1 MWQTKYAS
9 DDLKSRRAGVD
20 LWSCSEGDFLTGC
33 LVHDI
38 VHLDCSYNL
47 ILCRCDGF
55 VTMLKCSGLAVIS
68 SYPLL
73 EPKFTKF
80 KSAACPDNL
89 AGINEAPK
97 LRTLV

>member
-9 DDLKSRRAGVD
+9 ADLKIWEQELIYSRAVKAISS
-20 LWSCSEGDFLTGC
+20 LHWVFV
-33 LVHDI
+33 VHDT

-55 VTMLKCSGLAVIS
+55 ATMLKCSGLAVIS

-73 EPKFTKF
+73 GPKFTKF

-89 AGINEAPK
+89 AGIMKHQCCA
-97 LRTLV
+97 L

>member
-1 MWQTKYAS
+1 MS
-9 DDLKSRRAGVD
+9 
-20 LWSCSEGDFLTGC
+20 
-33 LVHDI
+33 LVLNI

-80 KSAACPDNL
+80 KNAACPDNL
-89 AGINEAPK
+89 AGTMKHQCFARSSVMILCPNDELSWLFTIRLGAT
-97 LRTLV
+97 R

>member
-1 MWQTKYAS
+1 
-9 DDLKSRRAGVD
+9 
-20 LWSCSEGDFLTGC
+20 
-33 LVHDI
+33 
-38 VHLDCSYNL
+38 
-47 ILCRCDGF
+47 
-55 VTMLKCSGLAVIS
+55 MLKCSGLAVIS

-97 LRTLV
+97 LHTLV